1 MLADDAP
8 LSILADV
15 AVGNARSAH
24 SGESVSVV
32 LCPTVVDTL
41 VVLLELRHW
50 ADGRISSCKASSKAI
65 GFMSLRTGHHTG
77 SPVQQGISGTNSQAN
92 SALTIEVLAILALT
106 DPSTLGICS
115 RVECESFNAASTVGR
130 RT

>member
-1 MLADDAP
+1 MELAFTATRGEHALATDWKVTLLADDAP

-77 SPVQQGISGTNSQAN
+77 
-92 SALTIEVLAILALT
+92 
-106 DPSTLGICS
+106 
-115 RVECESFNAASTVGR
+115 R
-130 RT
+130 